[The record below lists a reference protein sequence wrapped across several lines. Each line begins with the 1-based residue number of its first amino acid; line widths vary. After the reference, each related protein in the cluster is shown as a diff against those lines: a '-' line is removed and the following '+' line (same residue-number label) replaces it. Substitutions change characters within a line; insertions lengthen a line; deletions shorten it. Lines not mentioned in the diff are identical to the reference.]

1 MGKRKLLMP
10 SQGQKTLF
18 SYKTQKTNV
27 PDVTQDT
34 ARNVPDADIETV
46 KDVPDAETEKTDK
59 DAPDADA
66 IPLLTDWSYAFHAL
80 THQCVVDSW
89 VLKGNKLI
97 EKDCFFS
104 LIMIP
109 GGHTM

>member
-34 ARNVPDADIETV
+34 ARNVPDAEIETV
-46 KDVPDAETEKTDK
+46 NF
-59 DAPDADA
+59 
-66 IPLLTDWSYAFHAL
+66 LSMG
-80 THQCVVDSW
+80 QCK
-89 VLKGNKLI
+89 KG
-97 EKDCFFS
+97 
-104 LIMIP
+104 MTP
-109 GGHTM
+109 VH